1 MVTRRYGVTYMST
14 DSQRRPI
21 ASERTAVT
29 MTPQS
34 QQSPQA
40 ARATQEDV
48 RRDLQA
54 SLEARRELG
63 PDYDEHFLDA
73 LVEKLNR
80 QVQQTQQRQVVKS
93 KSSDNSLA
101 LAICSLI
108 FGIPIVAIAGGEAD
122 LVGIIVACA
131 MIVGVNLAFN
141 FSR

>member
-1 MVTRRYGVTYMST
+1 
-14 DSQRRPI
+14 
-21 ASERTAVT
+21 

-40 ARATQEDV
+40 ARATQEDI

-63 PDYDEHFLDA
+63 TGYDDHFLEA
-73 LVEKLNR
+73 LVEKLGR
-80 QVQQTQQRQVVKS
+80 QVQQTQQTQVAKS
-93 KSSDNSLA
+93 ENSNNSLA

-108 FGIPIVAIAGGEAD
+108 FGIPIVAIATSSQGMAG
-122 LVGIIVACA
+122 LIVAAA

-141 FSR
+141 LRR

>member
-1 MVTRRYGVTYMST
+1 M
-14 DSQRRPI
+14 
-21 ASERTAVT
+21 AVT

-34 QQSPQA
+34 PQTAEA
-40 ARATQEDV
+40 ARATHDDI

-63 PDYDEHFLDA
+63 PEYDQHFLDA
-73 LVEKLNR
+73 LVEKLTR
-80 QVQQTQQRQVVKS
+80 QTQQTQVSTGKH
-93 KSSDNSLA
+93 SDNSLA

-108 FGIPIVAIAGGEAD
+108 FGIPIVAIA
-122 LVGIIVACA
+122 VGAAGSVGLIVACV

>member
-1 MVTRRYGVTYMST
+1 
-14 DSQRRPI
+14 
-21 ASERTAVT
+21 

-63 PDYDEHFLDA
+63 PGYDEHFLDA

-108 FGIPIVAIAGGEAD
+108 FGIPIVAIAGGEAQLGRHHRGLCD
-122 LVGIIVACA
+122 DRRRQ
-131 MIVGVNLAFN
+131 
-141 FSR
+141 SRLQLQPVMKKRGRST

>member
-1 MVTRRYGVTYMST
+1 
-14 DSQRRPI
+14 
-21 ASERTAVT
+21 

-40 ARATQEDV
+40 ARAAQEDI

-63 PDYDEHFLDA
+63 PGYDDQFLDA

-80 QVQQTQQRQVVKS
+80 QMQQTQQTHVDSGKRS
-93 KSSDNSLA
+93 ENALA

-108 FGIPIVAIAGGEAD
+108 FGIPFVAIAGGEVG
-122 LVGIIVACA
+122 LVGIIVVAA
-131 MIVGVNLAFN
+131 MIFGVNFAYN
-141 FSR
+141 FRW

>member
-1 MVTRRYGVTYMST
+1 
-14 DSQRRPI
+14 
-21 ASERTAVT
+21 

-63 PDYDEHFLDA
+63 PDYDDHFLDA

-93 KSSDNSLA
+93 KSSEQFTGAGDLLA
-101 LAICSLI
+101 DFRHPDC
-108 FGIPIVAIAGGEAD
+108 GYRRWRGR
-122 LVGIIVACA
+122 ACRHHR
-131 MIVGVNLAFN
+131 GLRDDCRRQ
-141 FSR
+141 SRLQLQPVMKKRGRSA

>member
-1 MVTRRYGVTYMST
+1 
-14 DSQRRPI
+14 
-21 ASERTAVT
+21 

-63 PDYDEHFLDA
+63 PDYDDHFLDA